1 MKGTFMP
8 HAIKMNWML
17 IGLPALLIICEGCLQ
32 NNRAVSV
39 RGADIVAPSLDQ
51 EALKNDL
58 DRFEDMFIQIIK
70 QTTAQIEQEYPDL
83 DTKRTNLLVNTRLSS
98 AIRTFADAAS
108 PLVGLV
114 ENWELCVRL
123 CSYFDDGPG
132 QSLYRQTQPAMRRA
146 VQQVRDEIERLAG
159 TYLPPDLF
167 EETRRHVYQ
176 FAKDNPIEGTMGNL
190 IVYATGTETETFNPF
205 KKVLSI
211 PMAPIRAME
220 GVDKTAVAIDRFT
233 DSANR
238 FNDILKAMP
247 ESVRWEMLLFLYDLQ
262 SSEMTKSL
270 LQNMEAFNASSRQMV
285 ELARKMPQDVREELS
300 ILIDQVE
307 QKQKSIQETLSLA
320 EAASNA
326 LNTTAASLQQTASSW
341 QLAADSTT
349 QTLRAW
355 QAISEQSSSNPAPSE
370 PIRPEDIQKAATEI
384 QNATRELRLL
394 MADIQAL
401 TQSDGINQIQD
412 AFSRYL
418 LAGQVS
424 AQAVVDHLAW
434 RQIEGLFVALGARVI
449 EGRGSRVRFELN
461 GVVATFHRPHP
472 HKEAK
477 PYQVR
482 DARMF
487 LIQAGIRP

>member
-1 MKGTFMP
+1 MP

-17 IGLPALLIICEGCLQ
+17 IGLPALLIVCEGCLQ
-32 NNRAVSV
+32 SNRAVSV

-70 QTTAQIEQEYPDL
+70 QTTAQIELEYPDL

-98 AIRTFADAAS
+98 AIRTFAEAAS

-146 VQQVRDEIERLAG
+146 VQHARDEIERLAG

-412 AFSRYL
+412 AVSRNL
-418 LAGQVS
+418 LAGQAS

-434 RQIEGLFVALGARVI
+434 RQIQILAGVFAVWLAVRLI
-449 EGRGSRVRFELN
+449 GRRQK
-461 GVVATFHRPHP
+461 
-472 HKEAK
+472 KESSA
-477 PYQVR
+477 Q
-482 DARMF
+482 
-487 LIQAGIRP
+487 

>member
-1 MKGTFMP
+1 MTHVTQAKKS
-8 HAIKMNWML
+8 I
-17 IGLPALLIICEGCLQ
+17 IGLLMILLCICQGCLQ
-32 NNRAVSV
+32 SPRPMPI

-51 EALKNDL
+51 EALKNEL

-98 AIRTFADAAS
+98 AIRTFADTAS

-123 CSYFDDGPG
+123 CSYFDDGQG

-146 VQQVRDEIERLAG
+146 MQQARDEIERLAG

-190 IVYATGTETETFNPF
+190 VVYATGTQTETFNPF

-233 DSANR
+233 DSTNR

-262 SSEMTKSL
+262 SSEMTRSL
-270 LQNMEAFNASSRQMV
+270 LQNMEAFNTNSRQMV
-285 ELARKMPQDVREELS
+285 ELAEKMPQDIRRELS
-300 ILIDQVE
+300 VLIDQVE
-307 QKQKSIQETLSLA
+307 QKQKSIQETLSLV
-320 EAASNA
+320 EAASNS
-326 LNTTAASLQQTASSW
+326 LNTTATSLQQTASSW

-349 QTLRAW
+349 QTLRTW
-355 QAISEQSSSNPAPSE
+355 QAISEQSSSSPAPSE
-370 PIRPEDIQKAATEI
+370 PIRPQDIQKAAIEI
-384 QNATRELRLL
+384 QNAAQQLRLL
-394 MADIQAL
+394 IADLQAL
-401 TQSDGINQIQD
+401 TQSEGITQIQD
-412 AFSRYL
+412 AVHRNIL
-418 LAGQVS
+418 VGQAS

-434 RQIEGLFVALGARVI
+434 RQIQILCGVFVVWLAVRLI
-449 EGRGSRVRFELN
+449 GRRRK
-461 GVVATFHRPHP
+461 
-472 HKEAK
+472 KESSA
-477 PYQVR
+477 Q
-482 DARMF
+482 
-487 LIQAGIRP
+487 

>member
-1 MKGTFMP
+1 MTHVTQAKKT
-8 HAIKMNWML
+8 IL
-17 IGLPALLIICEGCLQ
+17 GLLMTLLCVCQGCLQ
-32 NNRAVSV
+32 SPRPMPI
-39 RGADIVAPSLDQ
+39 RADIVAPSLDQ
-51 EALKNDL
+51 EALKNEL

-70 QTTAQIEQEYPDL
+70 QATAQIEQEYPDL

-108 PLVGLV
+108 PVVGLV

-123 CSYFDDGPG
+123 CSYFDEGQG
-132 QSLYRQTQPAMRRA
+132 QSLYRQTQPALRRA
-146 VQQVRDEIERLAG
+146 VQQARDEIERVAG
-159 TYLPPDLF
+159 VYLPPDLF

-190 IVYATGTETETFNPF
+190 VVYATSSETETFNPF

-238 FNDILKAMP
+238 FNDILNAMP

-262 SSEMTKSL
+262 SSEMIRSL
-270 LQNMEAFNASSRQMV
+270 LQHMEAFNANSRQLV
-285 ELARKMPQDVREELS
+285 DLAEKLPEDVRNELS

-307 QKQKSIQETLSLA
+307 QKQKSIQDTLRLV
-320 EAASNA
+320 EAASNS

-349 QTLRAW
+349 QTLRVW
-355 QAISEQSSSNPAPSE
+355 QAISEQSSSTPSTSE

-394 MADIQAL
+394 MSDLQAL
-401 TQSDGINQIQD
+401 TQSEGVNQIQD
-412 AFSRYL
+412 AVHRNI
-418 LAGQVS
+418 LAGQAS

-434 RQIEGLFVALGARVI
+434 RQIQILCGVFVVWLAVRLI
-449 EGRGSRVRFELN
+449 GRRSNKKLS
-461 GVVATFHRPHP
+461 A
-472 HKEAK
+472 
-477 PYQVR
+477 Q
-482 DARMF
+482 
-487 LIQAGIRP
+487 